1 VLVGGLFDHLN
12 NADKTMLTLGALVAE
27 RNVTVAVAEGPDML
41 QHIEFKSLLQ
51 SYGQRVTAVEG
62 FVRLIN
68 PDIKV
73 TITPMFTPLGP
84 AADLRD
90 LECIVIDQ
98 EDTEAAAAVNAARA
112 AKGWQNADLLSLDLS
127 YYPEGK
133 PTEEEEEHRYLY
145 VDSLY
150 GEQDVHLRQK
160 PIVVTDSVDARAAKA
175 ARWVSQERLAGY
187 A

>member
-62 FVRLIN
+62 FVRLVN

-98 EDTEAAAAVNAARA
+98 EDTEAAPLTSPITPKGSRPRRRRSTGISTWTPFTASRMSTS
-112 AKGWQNADLLSLDLS
+112 AKSPLLSPIRSMLVLPRPLDGS
-127 YYPEGK
+127 PRRG
-133 PTEEEEEHRYLY
+133 
-145 VDSLY
+145 
-150 GEQDVHLRQK
+150 
-160 PIVVTDSVDARAAKA
+160 
-175 ARWVSQERLAGY
+175 
-187 A
+187 